1 LRKEMARSEHARY
14 RCICGA
20 ITPERA
26 ESGDSETAGSSHKD
40 VFDFLA
46 EESGDM
52 SWPTISLVIDLFKN
66 WLTKV

>member
-1 LRKEMARSEHARY
+1 VKRR
-14 RCICGA
+14 GA
-20 ITPERA
+20 AIKTF
-26 ESGDSETAGSSHKD
+26 
-40 VFDFLA
+40 FDFLA